1 MDKKIWLGGFDTFAD
16 DSFFGS
22 CWSIDADRHLV
33 LTNGCYCC
41 CGGGWVLLGMV
52 AQNTSGCISSFE
64 EKLICGTSLWFC
76 SKPCKSDAH
85 QMHTFF
91 STRHRRCLLQN
102 TLVST
107 IVGSDLNAVEEELLI
122 L

>member
-1 MDKKIWLGGFDTFAD
+1 MVGDLDPFVD
-16 DSFFGS
+16 DRFLGS
-22 CWSIDADRHLV
+22 CWSIETDRHFV

-52 AQNTSGCISSFE
+52 AQNTCGCISSFE

-76 SKPCKSDAH
+76 SKPCKSD
-85 QMHTFF
+85 HTFF

-107 IVGSDLNAVEEELLI
+107 MVGSDLNAVEEELLI
-122 L
+122 S